1 MVGQAV
7 EGDLIRVWR
16 GERVLVEEQVLPA
29 TVVVEGNTIKDVL
42 PGRVEVPGAVEVVD
56 VPGDRIL
63 MAGLVD
69 SHVHINE
76 PGRTAWEGFDTAT
89 RAAAVGG
96 VTTLVDMPLN
106 ALPPTTSPENLATKV
121 AAARGQCWVDVGF
134 WGGVIPGNAHHLKAM
149 VTLGVPGFKC
159 FLIHSGVDEFP
170 AVTRDQAR
178 EALVQL
184 RGTGATL
191 LFHAECELEDEED
204 LVGDP
209 GEYNTFLNSR
219 PPAMEL
225 SAIQLV
231 VDICRETRVP
241 CHIVHLSAAS
251 ALPIVKAA
259 KAEGLPLT
267 VETCHHYLSLTA
279 EEVPTR
285 ATQYKCC
292 PPIRGRSN
300 KEELWEAVKTGVIDM
315 LVSDH
320 SPCTPDL
327 KQPGH
332 KDFMAAWGGIS
343 SLQFGFSLAWT
354 QAKERQ
360 LTLPFLHKL
369 MGQSPAQLAGLQE
382 QKGQLKKGFDADLVI
397 FAPDETHLVEV
408 GDIQHKNKLTPYLG
422 RKLRGVVHSTV
433 VGGKEVYS
441 KKEGFKG
448 APSGQLLLPERSKL

>member
-1 MVGQAV
+1 VVA
-7 EGDLIRVWR
+7 
-16 GERVLVEEQVLPA
+16 A
-29 TVVVEGNTIKDVL
+29 TVVVQGNTIKNVL
-42 PGRVEVPGAVEVVD
+42 PGVVQVPGAVEVVD
-56 VPGDRIL
+56 VPKSQIL

-106 ALPPTTSPENLATKV
+106 SLPPTTTPENLATKV
-121 AAARGQCWVDVGF
+121 NAARGQCWVDVGF
-134 WGGVIPGNAHHLKAM
+134 WGGVIPGNAPSLKAM
-149 VTLGVPGFKC
+149 VALGVPGFKC

-178 EALVQL
+178 EALVEL
-184 RGTGATL
+184 GGTGATL
-191 LFHAECELEDEED
+191 LFHAECELGQEEEAA
-204 LVGDP
+204 LEVGDP

-219 PPAMEL
+219 PPSMEL

-251 ALPIVKAA
+251 ALPMVKAA

-267 VETCHHYLSLTA
+267 VETCHHYLSLAA
-279 EEVPTR
+279 EEVPVR

-300 KEELWEAVKTGVIDM
+300 KEELWEAVKMGVIDM

-327 KQPGH
+327 KRPGQS
-332 KDFMAAWGGIS
+332 DFMAAWGGIS
-343 SLQFGFSLAWT
+343 SLQFGFSLAWN
-354 QAKERQ
+354 QAEERE
-360 LTLPFLHKL
+360 LSLPFLHRL
-369 MGQSPAQLAGLQE
+369 MGRAPAKLAGLQGR
-382 QKGQLKKGFDADLVI
+382 KGELEEGFDADLVI
-397 FAPDETHLVEV
+397 FAPDETQLVEV

-422 RKLRGVVHSTV
+422 RELRGVVYSTV
-433 VGGKEVYS
+433 VGGNEVYS
-441 KKEGFKG
+441 RTEGFKG
-448 APSGQLLLPERSKL
+448 RPRGQLLLPEESKP

>member
-1 MVGQAV
+1 MSGQV
-7 EGDLIRVWR
+7 KVWR
-16 GERVLVEEQVLPA
+16 GKRVLVGEEVKAA
-29 TVVVEGNTIKDVL
+29 TVVVQGNTIKKVL
-42 PGRVEVPGAVEVVD
+42 PGVVEVPGAVEVVD
-56 VPGDRIL
+56 VPKSRIL

-106 ALPPTTSPENLATKV
+106 SLPPTTTPENLATKV
-121 AAARGQCWVDVGF
+121 NAARGQCWVDVGF
-134 WGGVIPGNAHHLKAM
+134 WGGVIPGNAPSLKAM
-149 VTLGVPGFKC
+149 VALGVPGFKC

-178 EALVQL
+178 DALVEL
-184 RGTGATL
+184 RDTGATL
-191 LFHAECELEDEED
+191 LFHAECELGLEEEA
-204 LVGDP
+204 LLEVGDP

-219 PPAMEL
+219 PPSMEL

-231 VDICRETRVP
+231 IDICRETRVP

-251 ALPIVKAA
+251 ALPLVKAA

-267 VETCHHYLSLTA
+267 VETCHHYLSLAA
-279 EEVPTR
+279 EEVPVR

-300 KEELWEAVKTGVIDM
+300 REELWEAVKMGVIDM

-327 KQPGH
+327 KRPGH
-332 KDFMAAWGGIS
+332 SDFMAAWGGIS
-343 SLQFGFSLAWT
+343 SLQFGFSLAWS
-354 QAKERQ
+354 QAEERE
-360 LTLPFLHKL
+360 LSLPFLHRL
-369 MGQSPAQLAGLQE
+369 MGKAPARLAGLQE
-382 QKGQLKKGFDADLVI
+382 RKGQLAEGFDADLVI
-397 FAPDETHLVEV
+397 FAPDETQLVEV

-422 RKLRGVVHSTV
+422 RKLRGVVYSTV
-433 VGGKEVYS
+433 VRGSEVYS
-441 KKEGFKG
+441 RTEGFKG
-448 APSGQLLLPERSKL
+448 RPGGQLLLPEEPKL

>member
-1 MVGQAV
+1 MSSQVK
-7 EGDLIRVWR
+7 VWR
-16 GERVLVEEQVLPA
+16 GERVLVGEEVKAA
-29 TVVVEGNTIKDVL
+29 TVVVQGNTIKEVL
-42 PGRVEVPGAVEVVD
+42 PGVVEVPGALEVVD
-56 VPGDRIL
+56 VPKSRIL

-106 ALPPTTSPENLATKV
+106 SLPPTTTPENLATKV
-121 AAARGQCWVDVGF
+121 NAARGQCWVDVGF
-134 WGGVIPGNAHHLKAM
+134 WGGVIPGNAPSLKAM
-149 VTLGVPGFKC
+149 VALGVPGFKC

-178 EALVQL
+178 EALVEL

-191 LFHAECELEDEED
+191 LFHAECELGQEEEA
-204 LVGDP
+204 LVEVGDP

-219 PPAMEL
+219 PPSMEL

-231 VDICRETRVP
+231 IDICRETRVP

-251 ALPIVKAA
+251 ALPMVKAA

-267 VETCHHYLSLTA
+267 VETCHHYLSLAA
-279 EEVPTR
+279 EEVPVR

-300 KEELWEAVKTGVIDM
+300 REELWKAVKMGVIDM

-327 KQPGH
+327 KRPGLS
-332 KDFMAAWGGIS
+332 DFMAAWGGIS
-343 SLQFGFSLAWT
+343 SLQFGFSLAWS
-354 QAKERQ
+354 QAEERE
-360 LTLPFLHKL
+360 LSLPFLHRL
-369 MGQSPAQLAGLQE
+369 MGKAPAQLAGLQGR
-382 QKGQLKKGFDADLVI
+382 KGQLAEGFDADLVI
-397 FAPDETHLVEV
+397 FAPEETQLVEV

-422 RKLRGVVHSTV
+422 RKLRGVVYSTV
-433 VGGKEVYS
+433 VRGSEVYS
-441 KKEGFKG
+441 RTEGFKG
-448 APSGQLLLPERSKL
+448 RPGGQLLIPEE

>member
-1 MVGQAV
+1 MSSQVK
-7 EGDLIRVWR
+7 VWR
-16 GERVLVEEQVLPA
+16 GERVLVGEEVKAA
-29 TVVVEGNTIKDVL
+29 TVVVQGNTIKEVL
-42 PGRVEVPGAVEVVD
+42 PGVVEVPGALEVVD
-56 VPGDRIL
+56 VPKSRIL

-106 ALPPTTSPENLATKV
+106 SLPPTTTPENLATKV
-121 AAARGQCWVDVGF
+121 NAARGQCWVDVGF
-134 WGGVIPGNAHHLKAM
+134 WGGVIPGNAPSLKAM
-149 VTLGVPGFKC
+149 VALGVPGFKC

-178 EALVQL
+178 EALVEL

-191 LFHAECELEDEED
+191 LFHAECELGQEEEA
-204 LVGDP
+204 LVEVGDP

-219 PPAMEL
+219 PPSMEL

-231 VDICRETRVP
+231 IDICRETRVP

-251 ALPIVKAA
+251 ALPMVKAA

-267 VETCHHYLSLTA
+267 VETCHHYLSLAA
-279 EEVPTR
+279 EEVPVR

-300 KEELWEAVKTGVIDM
+300 REELWKAVKMGVIDM

-327 KQPGH
+327 KRPGLS
-332 KDFMAAWGGIS
+332 DFMAAWGGIS
-343 SLQFGFSLAWT
+343 SLQFGFSLAWS
-354 QAKERQ
+354 QAEERE
-360 LTLPFLHKL
+360 LSLPFLHRL
-369 MGQSPAQLAGLQE
+369 MGKAPAQLAGLQGR
-382 QKGQLKKGFDADLVI
+382 KGQLAEGFDADLVI
-397 FAPDETHLVEV
+397 FAPEETQLVEV

-422 RKLRGVVHSTV
+422 RKLRGVVYSTV
-433 VGGKEVYS
+433 VRGSEVYS
-441 KKEGFKG
+441 RAEGFKG
-448 APSGQLLLPERSKL
+448 RPGGQLLIPEE